1 MRESSLQGHNAYTH
15 YTHDTCRLLAHQE
28 DSDES
33 GHQLGTGGVSV
44 CGMSVG
50 GMSVGGMS
58 VCGMR

>member
-44 CGMSVG
+44 WGVWVG
-50 GMSVGGMS
+50 CVGGMS
-58 VCGMR
+58 VCGMG